1 MPGIACHTMR
11 RVLTLW
17 APAVLSAAT
26 STVVVSPGRTPGE
39 SGANLVK
46 AVAGFKTGESQPR
59 QIKLPPGLYDIG
71 REILLLPPS
80 LDIEGSGESVTII
93 RGQLPLVI
101 GNRIGVRILGEIR
114 RLTVQGGNMPGG
126 TTIGFRDCSWKL
138 SDVTVMPAAIE
149 PARSAPRA
157 ISAAGG
163 TGVLTRV
170 TIPRGKPSSEAVWLK
185 GGTYTIRESD
195 ISVGTEGAGPFV
207 ALHLDSAT
215 VFIGNSA
222 ISTPARGPNTA
233 IQCDACVA
241 TVNSSRISGPTALA
255 FHGESDRGLLEVNG
269 SYVYGAAKID
279 RNANGMK
286 CHGSFGSKGALN
298 AACQQ

>member
-1 MPGIACHTMR
+1 MPGTAWHAIR

-26 STVVVSPGRTPGE
+26 TAVVVSPGRTPGE

-46 AVAGFKTGESQPR
+46 AVAGLKTGDSEAR
-59 QIKLPPGLYDIG
+59 QIKLPPGIYDIG
-71 REILLLPPS
+71 RQILLLPPS

-101 GNRIGVRILGEIR
+101 GNQVGVRTLGEIR
-114 RLTVQGGNMPGG
+114 RLTVQGGNMAGG

-138 SDVTVMPAAIE
+138 SDVTIVPAAAE
-149 PARSAPRA
+149 PSKTAPRA

-185 GGTYTIRESD
+185 GGNYTIEESN

-222 ISTPARGPNTA
+222 VSTPIRGPNTA

-241 TVNSSRISGPTALA
+241 TVKSSRISGPTALA
-255 FHGESDRGLLEVNG
+255 LHGESDKGSVEVNG

-279 RNANGMK
+279 RSASGIK
-286 CHGSFGSKGALN
+286 CHGSFGLKGALD
-298 AACQQ
+298 AGCQ